1 MELQDKDTVQMIS
14 DILEK
19 FDPKETIE
27 EDEALFCAR
36 MGQFEKKADKKE
48 GKGGRRRNKAIV
60 RVSDSYHAELA
71 VRERKEEAKRK
82 EREERMART
91 KALQNNF

>member
-1 MELQDKDTVQMIS
+1 MNELLQGQDVDRQANELRKVLILAGMKVEMELQDKDTVQMIS

-36 MGQFEKKADKKE
+36 MG
-48 GKGGRRRNKAIV
+48 
-60 RVSDSYHAELA
+60 
-71 VRERKEEAKRK
+71 
-82 EREERMART
+82 
-91 KALQNNF
+91 